1 MVIRIYLLHQYMPSV
16 YATAGLI
23 KEILQSCGEGIM
35 AERLVIICNGG
46 RSRVNLIN
54 NQNITSSR
62 LRKDSDI
69 TK

>member
-1 MVIRIYLLHQYMPSV
+1 MVIKIYLLHQYMFSV
-16 YATAGLI
+16 NATGLI

-62 LRKDSDI
+62 LRKDGDI